1 MSIKTLLQPR
11 EAGEK
16 KPLTLAQK
24 RKKTLRRRSCLRAGL
39 QILFFLLTPSLFTGA
54 FSGVKYIF
62 TQIGLSQPL
71 EPVSFVK
78 TLIAL
83 CLLTM
88 VFGRFFC
95 GYVCTFGA
103 LGDGVQFVSKKIQK
117 KLKKKL
123 PVLPAA
129 AKKWLSKLRF
139 VILTAIV
146 ILCTMGLYGSL
157 GGYSPWDV
165 FSMAT
170 SLKFRLSGYAVGC
183 VLLALILLG
192 MAREPRFFCRFL
204 CPMGAVFRLLP
215 IFPWA
220 ILRRDRSQCGKSCSA
235 CTKNCPVEVSLGDGG
250 NAADCIRC
258 EQCRGICPR
267 GNISTGKKWM
277 DKHVEVVSIVK
288 AVIYLTAAAAL
299 GCMRFV

>member
-1 MSIKTLLQPR
+1 MNIKPLLCPQSS
-11 EAGEK
+11 GEK
-16 KPLTLAQK
+16 KPLTAAQK
-24 RKKTLRRRSCLRAGL
+24 RKQTQKRRSYLRAGL

-78 TLIAL
+78 TLAVL

-88 VFGRFFC
+88 IFGRFFC
-95 GYVCTFGA
+95 GYVCAFGA
-103 LGDGVQFVSKKIQK
+103 LGDGVQFVSKKVQK
-117 KLKKKL
+117 KVKKKL
-123 PVLPAA
+123 PAIPSEV
-129 AKKWLSKLRF
+129 KKWLNRLPF
-139 VILTAIV
+139 GILTV
-146 ILCTMGLYGSL
+146 IIIFCALGMYGSL
-157 GGYSPWDV
+157 SGYSPWDV

-170 SLKFRLSGYAVGC
+170 SLNFRLEGYVLGC
-183 VLLALILLG
+183 VLLALILVG
-192 MAREPRFFCRFL
+192 MAWEPRFFCRFL

-220 ILRRDRSQCGKSCSA
+220 ILRRDRSQCGKGCSA
-235 CTKNCPVEVSLGDGG
+235 CTKNCPVEVSLGEGG

-258 EQCRGICPR
+258 EGCRGICPR

-277 DKHVEVVSIVK
+277 DAHIEIVTIGK
-288 AVIYLTAAAAL
+288 AALYLAAAAAI

>member
-1 MSIKTLLQPR
+1 MNIKSLLQP
-11 EAGEK
+11 EKSGEK
-16 KPLTLAQK
+16 KPLTAAQK
-24 RKKTLRRRSCLRAGL
+24 RKRTLKRRSYLRAGL

-62 TQIGLSQPL
+62 TQISGSQVL

-78 TLIAL
+78 TLAAL

-95 GYVCTFGA
+95 GYVCAFGA
-103 LGDGVQFVSKKIQK
+103 LGDGVQFVSRKIQK
-117 KLKKKL
+117 KCKKKL

-129 AKKWLSKLRF
+129 AKKWLSRLPF

-146 ILCTMGLYGSL
+146 ILCAAGVYGSL
-157 GGYSPWDV
+157 SGYSPWDV

-170 SLKFRLSGYAVGC
+170 SLNFRLGGYAVGC
-183 VLLALILLG
+183 ILMVLILVG
-192 MAREPRFFCRFL
+192 MAWEPRFFCRFL

-220 ILRRDRSQCGKSCSA
+220 ILRRDRSQCGKGCSA
-235 CTKNCPVEVSLGDGG
+235 CTKNCPVELSLGDGG

-267 GNISTGKKWM
+267 GNISTGKKWV
-277 DKHVEVVSIVK
+277 DEHVELITVGK
-288 AVIYLTAAAAL
+288 AVVYLIAAAL
-299 GCMRFV
+299 LGCVRFV

>member
-1 MSIKTLLQPR
+1 MNIKTLLHPQ
-11 EAGEK
+11 ESGEK
-16 KPLTLAQK
+16 KHLTVAQK
-24 RKKTLRRRSCLRAGL
+24 RKKTLKRRSYLRAGL

-62 TQIGLSQPL
+62 TQIGTSQPL

-78 TLIAL
+78 TLAAL

-95 GYVCTFGA
+95 GYVCAFGA
-103 LGDGVQFVSKKIQK
+103 LGDGVQFVSKQIQK

-123 PVLPAA
+123 PAIPAG
-129 AKKWLSKLRF
+129 AKKWLSKLPYG
-139 VILTAIV
+139 ILTAIV
-146 ILCTMGLYGSL
+146 VLCAAGVYGSL
-157 GGYSPWDV
+157 SGYSPWDV

-170 SLKFRLSGYAVGC
+170 SLKFRLSGYALGC
-183 VLLALILLG
+183 ILLALILVG
-192 MAREPRFFCRFL
+192 MAWEPRFFCRFL

-220 ILRRDRSQCGKSCSA
+220 ILRRDRSQCGKGCSA
-235 CTKNCPVEVSLGDGG
+235 CTKNCPVELSLGEGG

-267 GNISTGKKWM
+267 GNISTGTQWM
-277 DKHVEVVSIVK
+277 DAHVEVVTIVK
-288 AVIYLTAAAAL
+288 AVIYLAAAAL
-299 GCMRFV
+299 LGCLRFV

>member
-1 MSIKTLLQPR
+1 MNIKSLLQP
-11 EAGEK
+11 EKSGEK
-16 KPLTLAQK
+16 KPLTAAQK
-24 RKKTLRRRSCLRAGL
+24 RKQTLKRRSRLRAGL

-62 TQIGLSQPL
+62 TQIAGGQVL

-78 TLIAL
+78 TLGAL

-95 GYVCTFGA
+95 GYVCAFGA

-117 KLKKKL
+117 KCKKKL
-123 PVLPAA
+123 PPIPAA
-129 AKKWLSKLRF
+129 AKKWLSRLPF

-146 ILCTMGLYGSL
+146 VLCATGLYGSL
-157 GGYSPWDV
+157 SGYSPWDV

-170 SLKFRLSGYAVGC
+170 SLNFRLSGYTLGC
-183 VLLALILLG
+183 MLLLAILVG
-192 MAREPRFFCRFL
+192 MAWEPRFFCRFL

-215 IFPWA
+215 ILPWA
-220 ILRRDRSQCGKSCSA
+220 ILRRDRSQCGKGCSA
-235 CTKNCPVEVSLGDGG
+235 CTKNCPVELSLGDGG

-258 EQCRGICPR
+258 DQCRGICPR
-267 GNISTGKKWM
+267 GNISTEKKWM
-277 DKHVEVVSIVK
+277 DEHSEIVTVGK
-288 AVIYLTAAAAL
+288 AVIYLIAAAL
-299 GCMRFV
+299 LGCLRFV

>member
-1 MSIKTLLQPR
+1 MNIKPLLHPL
-11 EAGEK
+11 ESGEK
-16 KPLTLAQK
+16 K
-24 RKKTLRRRSCLRAGL
+24 RKQTRKRRSYLRAGL

-71 EPVSFVK
+71 ETVSFVK
-78 TLIAL
+78 TLAVL

-88 VFGRFFC
+88 IFGRFFC
-95 GYVCTFGA
+95 GYVCAFGA
-103 LGDGVQFVSKKIQK
+103 LGDGVQFVSKKVQK

-123 PVLPAA
+123 PGIPSGV
-129 AKKWLSKLRF
+129 KKWLSRLPF
-139 VILTAIV
+139 GILTAI
-146 ILCTMGLYGSL
+146 ILLCALGVYGSL
-157 GGYSPWDV
+157 SGYSPWDV

-170 SLKFRLSGYAVGC
+170 SLNFRLGGYVLGC
-183 VLLALILLG
+183 VLLALILVG
-192 MAREPRFFCRFL
+192 MAWEPRFFCRFL

-220 ILRRDRSQCGKSCSA
+220 ILRRDRSQCGKGCSA
-235 CTKNCPVEVSLGDGG
+235 CTKNCPVEVSLGEGG

-258 EQCRGICPR
+258 EGCRGICPR
-267 GNISTGKKWM
+267 GNISSGKKWM
-277 DKHVEVVSIVK
+277 DAHVEIVTIIK
-288 AVIYLTAAAAL
+288 AALYLAAAAAI

>member
-1 MSIKTLLQPR
+1 MNIKTLLHPQ
-11 EAGEK
+11 ESGEK
-16 KPLTLAQK
+16 KPLTVAQK
-24 RKKTLRRRSCLRAGL
+24 RKQTIKHRSSLRAGL

-78 TLIAL
+78 TLAVL

-88 VFGRFFC
+88 LFGRFFC
-95 GYVCTFGA
+95 GYVCAFGA
-103 LGDGVQFVSKKIQK
+103 LGDGVQFVSKVVQK
-117 KLKKKL
+117 KIKKKL
-123 PVLPAA
+123 PAIPASV
-129 AKKWLSKLRF
+129 KKWLSKLPF
-139 VILTAIV
+139 VILTAII
-146 ILCTMGLYGSL
+146 ILCAMGVYSSL
-157 GGYSPWDV
+157 SGYSPWDV

-170 SLKFRLSGYAVGC
+170 SLNFRLGGYVLSC
-183 VLLALILLG
+183 VLLVLILVG
-192 MAREPRFFCRFL
+192 MAWEPRFFCRFL

-220 ILRRDRSQCGKSCSA
+220 ILRRDRSQCGKGCSA
-235 CTKNCPVEVSLGDGG
+235 CTKNCPVKISLGEGG

-267 GNISTGKKWM
+267 GNISIGKKWL
-277 DKHVEVVSIVK
+277 DEHIEVVTIIK
-288 AVIYLTAAAAL
+288 AVLYLAAAATL
-299 GCMRFV
+299 GCLRFV

>member
-1 MSIKTLLQPR
+1 MNIKPLLCPQSS
-11 EAGEK
+11 GEK
-16 KPLTLAQK
+16 KPLTAAQK
-24 RKKTLRRRSCLRAGL
+24 RKQIQKRRSYLRAGL

-62 TQIGLSQPL
+62 TQIGRSQPL

-78 TLIAL
+78 TLTVL

-88 VFGRFFC
+88 IFGRFFC
-95 GYVCTFGA
+95 GYVCAFGA
-103 LGDGVQFVSKKIQK
+103 LGDGVQFVSKKVQK

-123 PVLPAA
+123 PGIPSGV
-129 AKKWLSKLRF
+129 KKWLNRLPF
-139 VILTAIV
+139 GILTAMI
-146 ILCTMGLYGSL
+146 ILCALGVYSSL
-157 GGYSPWDV
+157 SGYSPWDV

-170 SLKFRLSGYAVGC
+170 SLNFRLGGYALGC
-183 VLLALILLG
+183 VLLALILVG
-192 MAREPRFFCRFL
+192 MAWEPRFFCRFL

-220 ILRRDRSQCGKSCSA
+220 ILRRDRSQCGKGCSA
-235 CTKNCPVEVSLGDGG
+235 CTKNCPVEVSLGEGG

-258 EQCRGICPR
+258 ESCRWICPR
-267 GNISTGKKWM
+267 GNISTGKKWL
-277 DKHVEVVSIVK
+277 DAHIEIVTIGK
-288 AVIYLTAAAAL
+288 AALYLAAAAAI

>member
-1 MSIKTLLQPR
+1 MNIKPFLQKF
-11 EAGEK
+11 GEK
-16 KPLTLAQK
+16 KPLTAAQK
-24 RKKTLRRRSCLRAGL
+24 RKKTLKRRSCLRAGL

-62 TQIGLSQPL
+62 TQISGSQPL

-78 TLIAL
+78 TLAAL
-83 CLLTM
+83 CILTM

-95 GYVCTFGA
+95 GYVCAFGA

-117 KLKKKL
+117 K
-123 PVLPAA
+123 
-129 AKKWLSKLRF
+129 WLSKLPF
-139 VILTAIV
+139 LILTAIV
-146 ILCTMGLYGSL
+146 LLCAAGVYGSL
-157 GGYSPWDV
+157 SGYSPWDV

-170 SLKFRLSGYAVGC
+170 SLNFRLGGYAVGC
-183 VLLALILLG
+183 ILLALILVG
-192 MAREPRFFCRFL
+192 MAWELRFFCRFL

-220 ILRRDRSQCGKSCSA
+220 ILRRDRSQCSKGCSA
-235 CTKNCPVEVSLGDGG
+235 CTKNCPVELSLGDGG

-258 EQCRGICPR
+258 DQCRGICPR
-267 GNISTGKKWM
+267 GNISTGQRWM
-277 DKHVEVVSIVK
+277 DDHVEVVTIGK
-288 AVIYLTAAAAL
+288 AVIYLIAAALL